1 MIPVARV
8 PSAGGAEASV
18 DPEDMRETKNVTVDG
33 IPNYLKKDCVLFY
46 APECEPLARKIAAA
60 SPHKLELGAI
70 RWRCVSVRGGL
81 LRAR

>member
-46 APECEPLARKIAAA
+46 APECEPLARKIAET
-60 SPHKLELGAI
+60 SGGSVELGRI
-70 RWRCVSVRGGL
+70 RWR
-81 LRAR
+81 